1 MNFSAM
7 NANDLSKHG
16 QETEIGTDNPNGPE
30 SEGTDGGNIGTD
42 VISPLEGASDDESDK
57 PPVLP
62 TNPQPNGKILMY
74 QKYLESKKTRRRGK
88 EKKREQETK
97 EKEKKQK
104 RNQGKLLPTA
114 KKRTGNLPS

>member
-1 MNFSAM
+1 M